1 MKLRARIVAVSSLA
15 AACLGVLTFGVARAQ
30 QGAAAAVG
38 GTSAE
43 LKKPVNLSLEDMNKE
58 GDKAVGRVEMNA
70 TNVRRMLEKAR
81 TERDVVKTLC
91 LNDKLNQLD
100 VTLRSARERKVGL
113 EAAIA
118 RRDTD
123 LSGHEFVILGVFRE
137 RADRL
142 FAEANQC
149 VGTDI
154 GTIGDTTVTPTIDPG
169 IPDDYTGPP
178 PTPLNPVI
186 VPPPSPVSPAT

>member
-15 AACLGVLTFGVARAQ
+15 VACLGVFTFGVARAQ

-43 LKKPVNLSLEDMNKE
+43 LRKPVTLSLEDMNKE

-70 TNVRRMLEKAR
+70 TTVRRMLEKAR
-81 TERDVVKTLC
+81 TDRDVVKTLC

-123 LSGHEFVILGVFRE
+123 LSGHEFVILGVFKQ

-142 FAEANQC
+142 FSEANQC
-149 VGTDI
+149 VGTDV
-154 GTIGDTTVTPTIDPG
+154 GTIGDTTVTPTVDPG
-169 IPDDYTGPP
+169 IPDDYTGV
-178 PTPLNPVI
+178 PTTPYMPVI
-186 VPPPSPVSPAT
+186 VPPPAPVSPAT